1 MQDVDEIRDGQH
13 ACGIKGGFTVYCLG
27 GFVAMR
33 FIGLL
38 THKPLRLV
46 VPQRRSPQAVCNQCE
61 EGLLH
66 LGGGGQKNENNMSIS
81 VGAFTDVRVRQG
93 LTCSVVSNTTS
104 LQLVGMAS

>member
-1 MQDVDEIRDGQH
+1 MKSVMVNMPAGERRDL
-13 ACGIKGGFTVYCLG
+13 YCLG
-27 GFVAMR
+27 GLVAMR
-33 FIGLL
+33 LIGLL

-46 VPQRRSPQAVCNQCE
+46 VPQRRSPQAVCNQCK

-66 LGGGGQKNENNMSIS
+66 LGWVGGQKNENNVSIS
-81 VGAFTDVRVRQG
+81 VGVFTDVRVRQG